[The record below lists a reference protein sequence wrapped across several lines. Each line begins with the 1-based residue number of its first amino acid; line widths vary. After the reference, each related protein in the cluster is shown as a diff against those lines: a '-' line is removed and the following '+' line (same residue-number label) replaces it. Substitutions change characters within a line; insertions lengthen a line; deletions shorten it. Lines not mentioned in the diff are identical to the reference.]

1 MVIPTHIAEKGAAP
15 SFREREET
23 RRFYTETLLHTE
35 SFTHKH
41 FYTQTLSHR
50 DVFHAHT
57 QTHFHTET
65 FTRKHFNT
73 QTLLYTD
80 SFTHTHT
87 LLHADAF
94 LQTHTHFHTQ
104 TLLHTDAFAHRHRRF
119 STRTLLHTDAFTHK
133 HFYTHTLL
141 HTDAFTRKHFYIQAL
156 LHTDAFTLRHFYT
169 QTLFHTDPFTH
180 RRFYTQTLLH
190 TDASTETFTQR
201 RSQSAARDLSCKQ
214 RCANIVAME
223 MLKNRKSAQ
232 DQAQYHD
239 QRTIQCKTFPS
250 ANETATTKR
259 PQTSRVRDFKQTFCI
274 QKFRDMHICS
284 LAFKTMPWHAWFQ
297 NKIERYKI
305 ERYNDSRIIFLSTAH
320 AFQWKH
326 HIYFFVLYI
335 T

>member
-1 MVIPTHIAEKGAAP
+1 MVIPTHIAEKGSAP

-80 SFTHTHT
+80 TFTHIRFYMQMPFYRRTHT
-87 LLHADAF
+87 
-94 LQTHTHFHTQ
+94 
-104 TLLHTDAFAHRHRRF
+104 
-119 STRTLLHTDAFTHK
+119 FTHK
-133 HFYTHTLL
+133 
-141 HTDAFTRKHFYIQAL
+141 
-156 LHTDAFTLRHFYT
+156 
-169 QTLFHTDPFTH
+169 
-180 RRFYTQTLLH
+180 RFYTQTLLH
-190 TDASTETFTQR
+190 TDTDAFPHRPFYTQTLLHTFTQR
-201 RSQSAARDLSCKQ
+201 RSQSAAPLGDLSCKQ

-239 QRTIQCKTFPS
+239 QRTIQCKAS
-250 ANETATTKR
+250 ALWDTR
-259 PQTSRVRDFKQTFCI
+259 
-274 QKFRDMHICS
+274 
-284 LAFKTMPWHAWFQ
+284 HAYLFACFQ
-297 NKIERYKI
+297 NNAMTCLISKQ
-305 ERYNDSRIIFLSTAH
+305 NWTVQNWTV
-320 AFQWKH
+320 QW
-326 HIYFFVLYI
+326 FP
-335 T
+335 

>member
-1 MVIPTHIAEKGAAP
+1 MMPHAIADFLFEHGGLEVPEAFRREYWEFNARHGEPWAVGVDPTAMPLGI
-15 SFREREET
+15 
-23 RRFYTETLLHTE
+23 Y
-35 SFTHKH
+35 
-41 FYTQTLSHR
+41 
-50 DVFHAHT
+50 
-57 QTHFHTET
+57 
-65 FTRKHFNT
+65 
-73 QTLLYTD
+73 
-80 SFTHTHT
+80 
-87 LLHADAF
+87 LHADAF

-119 STRTLLHTDAFTHK
+119 STQTLLHTDAFTHK

-201 RSQSAARDLSCKQ
+201 RSQSAAPLGDLSCKQ

-239 QRTIQCKTFPS
+239 QRTIQCKAS
-250 ANETATTKR
+250 A
-259 PQTSRVRDFKQTFCI
+259 
-274 QKFRDMHICS
+274 
-284 LAFKTMPWHAWFQ
+284 L
-297 NKIERYKI
+297 
-305 ERYNDSRIIFLSTAH
+305 
-320 AFQWKH
+320 
-326 HIYFFVLYI
+326 
-335 T
+335 